1 MKIQTLACS
10 LLTLSVS
17 LVGCGGGG
25 GGGSS
30 SSQPANTLVI
40 NDENAPAV
48 AAIVVASDFTGGIE
62 SGFDDAA
69 EVSAIP
75 EQKKY
80 FEALEAGRSANA
92 TERFNETIA
101 CDASGALNLDITGTS
116 NDGGDT
122 VKFSGKFG
130 FNNCSDDGDF
140 FINGVLSTSGN
151 LYGGGERG
159 NVNMGG
165 SVSLRE
171 ASSSKDVSIGGLSL
185 KMDLEYGEYS
195 YTQSYYVTGSLVE
208 GNTFSVTTSEKVT
221 GILGSAPTDG
231 VLKVSGAEGT
241 SMTIE
246 FDSGGA
252 GVWVNVDSDGDG
264 VGEGAKYYT
273 YAALDNFAED

>member
-30 SSQPANTLVI
+30 SNQPANTLVI
-40 NDENAPAV
+40 NEDNAPAV

-62 SGFDDAA
+62 SGFDGAA
-69 EVSAIP
+69 AVSAIP

-92 TERFNETIA
+92 TERFNETFA
-101 CDASGALNLDITGTS
+101 CDVSGTLNLDITGSS

-122 VKFSGKFG
+122 VNFSGKFG
-130 FNNCSDDGDF
+130 FNNCSNDGDF

-151 LYGGGERG
+151 LYGGGDRG

-171 ASSSKDVSIGGLSL
+171 ASSSKSVTIGGLSL
-185 KMDLEYGEYS
+185 KMDLEYDEYS

-208 GNTFSVTTSEKVT
+208 GNTFSVMTSRKVT
-221 GILGSAPTDG
+221 GYIGAAPTDG
-231 VLKVSGAEGT
+231 VLTVNGAEGS

-252 GVWVNVDSDGDG
+252 GVWVNENDHGRS
-264 VGEGAKYYT
+264 YYS
-273 YAALDNFAED
+273 YEDLDTLSED